1 MESFYLADLL
11 HSAETPFYWV
21 GALVTSL
28 LSLWLLYKLIT
39 AIRIWVIGNGDLLS
53 PKLGKW
59 AGELVF
65 ELELFEFSPPTKGQY
80 LSTV

>member
-11 HSAETPFYWV
+11 HSAETPFFWV
-21 GALVTSL
+21 GALVTAL

-39 AIRIWVIGNGDLLS
+39 GIRIWVIGNGDLLT

-65 ELELFEFSPPTKGQY
+65 QFSPPAKGQH
-80 LSTV
+80 LFTV